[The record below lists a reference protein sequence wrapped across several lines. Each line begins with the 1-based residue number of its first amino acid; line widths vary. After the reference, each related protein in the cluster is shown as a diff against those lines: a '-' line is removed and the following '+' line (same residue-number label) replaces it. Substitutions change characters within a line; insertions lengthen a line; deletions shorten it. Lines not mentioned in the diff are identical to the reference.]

1 MEDWEDPSALAEEYG
16 PMVYHLAYARTG
28 SRADAEDVVQE
39 VFVKLLRARP
49 VFHDRAHCR
58 AWLLRV
64 AANCAQDL
72 FRAPWR
78 KRERPIEEAEH
89 LHVADHIPEPG
100 GVLEAVLSLPE
111 SYRLPVHLFYY
122 EGLSIREIAGVLGKR
137 EGAVRTSLTRA
148 RALLRDKLKEEGD
161 YV

>member
-1 MEDWEDPSALAEEYG
+1 MEEEELERIVRQYT
-16 PMVYHLAYARTG
+16 PHIYRLAYVRTG
-28 SRADAEDVVQE
+28 SRADAEDVTQE
-39 VFVKLLRARP
+39 VFLRLVRTGQT
-49 VFHDRAHCR
+49 FQSEEHCR

-78 KRERPIEEAEH
+78 KRERPIEEAER
-89 LHVADHIPEPG
+89 VPAPGQVPEPG

>member
-1 MEDWEDPSALAEEYG
+1 MEREEAEWVVQRHG
-16 PMVYHLAYARTG
+16 QTVYRLAYARTG
-28 SRADAEDVVQE
+28 NREDAEDVTQE
-39 VFVKLLRARP
+39 TSLRLVR
-49 VFHDRAHCR
+49 
-58 AWLLRV
+58 
-64 AANCAQDL
+64 ANCAQDL
-72 FRAPWR
+72 FRAPWT
-78 KRERPIEEAEH
+78 KRERPIEEAER
-89 LHVADHIPEPG
+89 VPAPGQVPEPG

>member
-1 MEDWEDPSALAEEYG
+1 MEREEAEWVVQRHG
-16 PMVYHLAYARTG
+16 QTVYRLAYARTG
-28 SRADAEDVVQE
+28 NREDAEDVTQE
-39 VFVKLLRARP
+39 TFLRL
-49 VFHDRAHCR
+49 VRAAPKFRDEDHCR

-111 SYRLPVHLFYY
+111 SYRLRSTCFTTRGCPF
-122 EGLSIREIAGVLGKR
+122 GRSPGCWARER
-137 EGAVRTSLTRA
+137 EPCGPASPGPGPCCGTS
-148 RALLRDKLKEEGD
+148 
-161 YV
+161 

>member
-1 MEDWEDPSALAEEYG
+1 MEREEAEWVVQRHG
-16 PMVYHLAYARTG
+16 QTVYRLAYARTG
-28 SRADAEDVVQE
+28 NREDAEDVTQE
-39 VFVKLLRARP
+39 TFLRL
-49 VFHDRAHCR
+49 VRAAPKFRDEDHCR

-148 RALLRDKLKEEGD
+148 RALLRDKLREEGD